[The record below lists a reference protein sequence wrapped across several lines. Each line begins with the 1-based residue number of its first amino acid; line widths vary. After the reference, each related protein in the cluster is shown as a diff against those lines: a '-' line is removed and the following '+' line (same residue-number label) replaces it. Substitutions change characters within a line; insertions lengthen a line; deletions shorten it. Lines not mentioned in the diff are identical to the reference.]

1 MPTVEHVKD
10 MQFSDS
16 FHRVKR
22 ASLAYSAGV
31 LVLAWID
38 PGRPVKAPGLDI
50 AMPVDDELAFLW
62 VAAAYYFIGFI
73 LEYRNA
79 KRQNSRLAT
88 REGGTVDERLGYLL
102 KEWEDVSSL
111 TIPLFKKFVD
121 GFVGAVSR
129 VSDDRFV
136 GTTYDGDIRKKFPDK
151 EAWLKRVTDEALRSV
166 DDRGK
171 SSYFTESNMLALIQ
185 KIVEEVFESVL
196 NSSMVALQEIQY
208 ALHGQLTGPI
218 SEFQKISA
226 GTDDLRRSIKAVRT
240 EVTTLMDGIGL
251 ERRVLFTWWDL
262 GGVTVTFV
270 VATGLVVLAEWHHVA
285 NLVSRLL

>member
-1 MPTVEHVKD
+1 V
-10 MQFSDS
+10 
-16 FHRVKR
+16 
-22 ASLAYSAGV
+22 
-31 LVLAWID
+31 
-38 PGRPVKAPGLDI
+38 
-50 AMPVDDELAFLW
+50 LAFLW